1 MFDVFKYLSDLTARA
16 HMLEGTINPKTG
28 KLYTKEEIAR
38 TLGIIDNGGNL
49 ATDFVLHDD
58 LVLHES
64 EIISNSEPDSVA
76 ENYISN
82 DNDDE
87 NKEDE
92 Q

>member
-1 MFDVFKYLSDLTARA
+1 MFDVFKYLSDLEARA
-16 HMLEGTINPKTG
+16 HMLEGSINPKTG
-28 KLYTKEEIAR
+28 KLYTKEQIAR

-64 EIISNSEPDSVA
+64 ETISNSEPDSVA

>member
-28 KLYTKEEIAR
+28 KLYTKEQIAR

-76 ENYISN
+76 ENFISN

>member
-16 HMLEGTINPKTG
+16 HMLEGSINPKTH

-49 ATDFVLHDD
+49 ATDFVLH
-58 LVLHES
+58 ES
-64 EIISNSEPDSVA
+64 EIISNSEPDSVTT

-82 DNDDE
+82 DSDDE
-87 NKEDE
+87 NKEED

>member
-1 MFDVFKYLSDLTARA
+1 MFDVFKYLSDLEARA

-28 KLYTKEEIAR
+28 KLYTTEQIAR
-38 TLGIIDNGGNL
+38 TLGIIDKDGNL
-49 ATDFVLHDD
+49 TTDLG
-58 LVLHES
+58 LHES

-82 DNDDE
+82 DSDDE

>member
-1 MFDVFKYLSDLTARA
+1 MFDVFKYLSDLEARA
-16 HMLEGTINPKTG
+16 HMLEGSINPKTH

-49 ATDFVLHDD
+49 ATDFVLHD
-58 LVLHES
+58 
-64 EIISNSEPDSVA
+64 EIISNLEPNSVTT

-82 DNDDE
+82 DSDDE
-87 NKEDE
+87 NKEED